1 MKKLAV
7 LVMVF
12 GGTLFVASNFF
23 TAGTASAAG
32 PVVLKAVAAWPLHV
46 LQNNPFHEF
55 IKVFNEKAK
64 AKGVPL
70 VIDKKGGPEVVPT
83 MQQFEAMRAGIV
95 DLVYTPTDY
104 FAGECIEGTSP
115 SVIRPEIDYYRNA
128 IRQTKLMD
136 LINTAYRK
144 KSGVRFLAI
153 LLTGQQMTLL
163 STKAVN
169 GADWSGLKVRSF
181 GTITSLG
188 IEKLGGSS
196 VFIPSAEVFTALQ
209 RGTIDG
215 IMGAAM
221 DRLGF
226 GERKIYKYYLKPGF
240 FLGTGGLFIST
251 KVWDSLPEN
260 AKAFIGD
267 ICGEMEDWAF
277 SYLKGED
284 EAAINTYV
292 KEDGVQVVTLSPE
305 DQKKTG
311 KAFRESYLEYIV
323 QKSPE
328 FGAKL
333 NDLLKGYVY

>member
-7 LVMVF
+7 LIMVF
-12 GGTLFVASNFF
+12 GGTLFVASHFF
-23 TAGTASAAG
+23 SAGTASAAET
-32 PVVLKAVAAWPLHV
+32 VVLKAVAAWPLHV
-46 LQNNPFHEF
+46 LQNKPFHEF
-55 IKVFNEKAK
+55 IKVSNEKAK

-83 MQQFEAMRAGIV
+83 MQQFEAMRSGIV

-115 SVIRPEIDYYRNA
+115 SVIRPEIGYYRNA
-128 IRQTKLMD
+128 IRETKLMD
-136 LINTAYRK
+136 ILNTAYRK
-144 KSGVRFLAI
+144 KSGVRFLGI
-153 LLTGQQMTLL
+153 FITGQQFTLL
-163 STKAVN
+163 STKPVN
-169 GADWSGLKVRSF
+169 GADWSRLKVRSF

-196 VFIPSAEVFTALQ
+196 VFIPSAEVFTSLD
-209 RGTIDG
+209 RGMIDG
-215 IMGAAM
+215 IMGAAI

-226 GERKIYKYYLKPGF
+226 GERKIYKYYLTPGF

-260 AKAFIGD
+260 VKGFMGD

-277 SYLKGED
+277 KYFKEGD
-284 EAAINTYV
+284 EAAIDTYV
-292 KEDGVQVVTLSPE
+292 KEDGVQLVKLSPE

-311 KAFRESYLEYIV
+311 KAFRESYLDYIV

-328 FGAKL
+328 FGVKIK
-333 NDLLKGYVY
+333 DSLKGYVY